1 MAVDRRRFLAGIGAA
16 LLPWPALAAPATAG
30 RFLAARGTGRQAQV
44 TLFDGE
50 AGILASSSIPER
62 GHGLAQ
68 HGRVAVLVGRRPG
81 RFLAVIDSATGAVTT
96 LIDAPAKRWFNGHAA
111 FSADGSVLFT
121 TESGP
126 DGDGIGRWAV
136 AEGWRRLADWPC
148 HGVEPHELAVSPDG
162 RWLVIANGGLRYG
175 ATGEVQGVPGA
186 NSALVWLDAGSGALI
201 ARHSLPP
208 ADADLSLRHVA
219 VLADGAVLVGL
230 QAYGDR
236 TEARPLA
243 VIGSPAAGLR
253 RLAIQDRALHNYVGS
268 VVAVRPGLAALSCP
282 RGNLVLLIDPRRG
295 TLRHQIAIA
304 DGCGLAACQGR
315 VLATSGQGGAVWAG
329 RNGVIDRLPPTQLPG
344 AWDNHMLAL
353 A

>member
-16 LLPWPALAAPATAG
+16 LLPRPALAAPATTG
-30 RFLAARGTGRQAQV
+30 RFLAARGSGRQAQV
-44 TLFDGE
+44 TLIDGE
-50 AGILASSSIPER
+50 VGILASSAIPER

-68 HGRVAVLVGRRPG
+68 HGRLAVLVGRRPG
-81 RFLAVIDSATGAVTT
+81 RFLAVIDSAHGAITSV
-96 LIDAPAKRWFNGHAA
+96 IDAPAGQWFNGHAA
-111 FSADGSVLFT
+111 FSADGNVLFT
-121 TESGP
+121 TQSGA
-126 DGDGIGRWAV
+126 DGDWIGRWA
-136 AEGWRRLADWPC
+136 ARDGWQRLPDWSC
-148 HGVEPHELAVSPDG
+148 HGVEPHDLALSPDG
-162 RWLVIANGGLRYG
+162 RRLVIANGGLRYG
-175 ATGEVQGVPGA
+175 ANGEVLGLPGQ
-186 NSALVWLDAGSGALI
+186 NSALVWLDARSGALI

-208 ADADLSLRHVA
+208 ADADLSLRHLA
-219 VLADGAVLVGL
+219 VLPDGGVLVGL

-243 VIGSPAAGLR
+243 VIGSPTAGLR
-253 RLAIQDRALHNYVGS
+253 RLKIQDRALHNYVGS

-295 TLRHQIAIA
+295 KLLQRIEIA
-304 DGCGLAACQGR
+304 DGCGLAACNGL

-329 RNGVIDRLPPTQLPG
+329 RAGVIDRLPANQLPG